1 MQSKLPIFVALLVAA
16 TTLAITAK
24 RANTPYNVAL
34 VVGGLLIS
42 VSGALPTLPPLDPE
56 IVFLVCLPALLF
68 EGGITA
74 DLAGI
79 RANAVP
85 ITLLSTVGMLVAIG
99 ATGTAAHTL
108 LRLAWGP
115 ALLLG
120 ALLAVTDTV
129 SILYAFRRAAV
140 PARLAGIMEGE
151 SLFND
156 GTALVAYGA
165 IVAIVARGE
174 AFSGPALA
182 SRLILVSA
190 GGIAMG
196 LAFGLTAGFVI
207 RRTQDPLAEIMAT
220 SALAFAA
227 YAAAEQVHASGVIA
241 VVTAGLTVGAT
252 MRQAV
257 APQSRVAIASFWEYV
272 AFGVNTFLFLSVGL
286 ATRPGSLW
294 GHAREIGLAV
304 LCVFAGRAVAMYIP
318 FAILGVVRPADAVP
332 ARWQHVFVIGNI
344 KGALSIA
351 LALGLP
357 AATPARQLLVDV
369 TFGVTFVSLVVQGLL
384 LGRAIDWLGV
394 AQKDPVAQR
403 VAASQGRLIAARAA
417 RQDLEALFQAGLVPR
432 AGYDALRSEYQVTI
446 AATERELRVM
456 LEQHLTQG
464 ARALLAAR
472 RRLIDVERTAIA
484 GARRG
489 GLLPE
494 DVAERLLADID
505 ARMLQLE
512 VVLERDGGVKHPTG
526 AGITAANGRK
536 SDAGARRSKP

>member
-1 MQSKLPIFVALLVAA
+1 LVALLVAA
-16 TTLAITAK
+16 TALAITAK
-24 RANTPYNVAL
+24 RANTPYNVVL

-42 VSGALPTLPPLDPE
+42 VSGVLPHVPPLDPAV
-56 IVFLVCLPALLF
+56 VFHVCLPALLF

-74 DLAGI
+74 DLAAI
-79 RANAVP
+79 RENAAP
-85 ITLLSTVGMLVAIG
+85 IALLSTLGMLVAIA
-99 ATGTAAHTL
+99 ATGTAAHAL
-108 LRLAWGP
+108 LGLGWGP
-115 ALLLG
+115 SLLLG

-140 PARLAGIMEGE
+140 PKRLAGIMEGE

-165 IVAIVARGE
+165 IVAIVAQHE
-174 AFSGPALA
+174 PFSATSVA
-182 SRLILVSA
+182 SRLLLVSV
-190 GGIAMG
+190 GGLAVG

-207 RRTQDPLAEIMAT
+207 RRTHDPLAEIMAT
-220 SALAFAA
+220 SALAFAT
-227 YAAAEQVHASGVIA
+227 YASAEQMHASGVIA
-241 VVTAGLTVGAT
+241 VVTAGLTVGVT
-252 MRQAV
+252 MRSAV

-286 ATRPGSLW
+286 ASRPGFLV
-294 GHAREIGLAV
+294 GHAREIGIAV
-304 LCVFAGRAVAMYIP
+304 LCVFAGRAVAVYLPLALLRMI
-318 FAILGVVRPADAVP
+318 RPALAVP

-357 AATPARQLLVDV
+357 ATTPSRQLLVEI
-369 TFGVTFVSLVVQGLL
+369 TFGVTFVSLVLQGLL
-384 LGRAIDWLGV
+384 LGRALEWLGL

-403 VAASQGRLIAARAA
+403 VAESQGRLVAARAA
-417 RQDLEALFQAGLVPR
+417 RQDLDALFAAGLVPR

-446 AATERELRVM
+446 ATTERELRVL

-484 GARRG
+484 SARLS
-489 GLLPE
+489 GLVPE

-505 ARMLQLE
+505 ARLLKLE
-512 VVLERDGGVKHPTG
+512 SMIEGDRPRRASVTAARG
-526 AGITAANGRK
+526 AGDGSRSSQQGR
-536 SDAGARRSKP
+536 RRSEP